1 MAVKD
6 PALKLP
12 PAAAAPYLD
21 ELRHLVSVARP
32 GALFPPARALLDWLA
47 FLARPRPRLGPPT
60 VEVHADS
67 GLPTR
72 RMLARLL
79 THQQAVRSFLAA
91 HRAKATKASS
101 SYHVALAAT
110 ELPAV
115 ARTTARLMGRQGRAA
130 RLQVVHDA
138 ALPSGRLL
146 RLTVQLTQSSGRAV
160 TLDARDQASPHDALT
175 RALAACVGG
184 DAADV
189 FPVLEALPGLTVHEV
204 ERGALGPFVSA
215 RLPPGDEDAAAR
227 ALRPAVDAAS
237 GAVLCL
243 VLERVGES
251 VRESR
256 GLDPWGALPA
266 LTPAHHRRSL
276 RAFRERRLVCT
287 PPLEAP
293 LKALAPGCI
302 VRSR

>member
-1 MAVKD
+1 MAAKD
-6 PALKLP
+6 STHKLSPAL
-12 PAAAAPYLD
+12 AAPYLD

-32 GALFPPARALLDWLA
+32 GALFPPARAVLDWLD

-60 VEVHADS
+60 VEVHAAS
-67 GLPTR
+67 GFPVR
-72 RMLARLL
+72 RLLARLL
-79 THQQAVRSFLAA
+79 SHQQAVRTFLAA
-91 HRAKATKASS
+91 HRAKATRASS

-115 ARTTARLMGRQGRAA
+115 ARTTARLVGRQGRAA

-138 ALPSGRLL
+138 ALPVGLL
-146 RLTVQLTQSSGRAV
+146 VRLTVHLTQSKGRAV
-160 TLDARDQASPHDALT
+160 TLDARDQATPHDSLT
-175 RALAACVGG
+175 GALAACVGG
-184 DAADV
+184 DTADV
-189 FPVLEALPGLTVHEV
+189 FPVLEALPGLAVHEV
-204 ERGALGPFVSA
+204 ERGALGPFLSA
-215 RLPPGDEDAAAR
+215 RLPPGDQDAAAG
-227 ALRPAVDAAS
+227 ALRPAVDAAH

-243 VLERVGES
+243 TLERVGES

-256 GLDPWGALPA
+256 CLDPWGALPA

-287 PPLEAP
+287 PPLEAH
-293 LKALAPGCI
+293 LKPLAPGCI